1 MIPMSIPMSNRK
13 FTTIVCLLAGLPLAF
28 TATAAAQVNYYGG
41 YPGSMMVPSGTDS
54 LSAPNTT
61 PMTMPREHE
70 KPTLQVAP
78 QAPIV
83 QVDKDVF
90 NVQRIDVEGNS
101 IISNEEMRRMVA
113 PYEGRE
119 LTPADLTELVNKIN
133 ETYRLKGYLTSLAFV
148 PPQDLERGAITVKV
162 LEGMIGDMEVTG
174 NKYFKAKVIA
184 NRIAENPGEP
194 LNIPKLEKELLR
206 INRTEPYR
214 LKASLTPGD
223 RTGETNL
230 RLEVK
235 EQQPYQVALLADNAG
250 RPGIGTY
257 RYGTELTDRNVT
269 GRGDRLSARW
279 LMGAGQQLLSTGYT
293 LPVGNRGA
301 EVSALFGFSHVNVDL
316 ASLGIQNQPS
326 LIGNSYNYGLLY
338 SRPFDRE
345 RVWVMDVG
353 VNARRASSF
362 FDGEKTRT
370 NDIRSATLGLNFDKY
385 DRLGRT
391 FARVQT
397 TFAPQWLGANTSF
410 FKLENYATRV
420 TRLPKNNLLILRG
433 YSQWSPDALP
443 PIEQF
448 QLGGINS
455 VRGYSQGLLIGDR
468 GYNLNAEWRWP
479 IPMMNRVNPWLDQRL
494 QGAFFFD
501 YGQVFMDKSNRN
513 FIAGLSNSRHRTSL
527 MGAGVGLRAHLT
539 DYMQGYA
546 DLGFGLVNRSDVEL
560 NAQPTMRVHFGVRSE
575 LLSNDYKSRTDKVT
589 PIKTDFIRPKSVG
602 MIRQEDLQGD
612 VADPTLEPEEN
623 IKTRIR

>member
-1 MIPMSIPMSNRK
+1 MIPTSHRK
-13 FTTIVCLLAGLPLAF
+13 LTTIACLLASIPLVM
-28 TATAAAQVNYYGG
+28 TSTAAAQMMYSQG
-41 YPGSMMVPSGTDS
+41 YPGMMVPSGTEN
-54 LSAPNTT
+54 LSIPNNT
-61 PMTMPREHE
+61 PTIMPQEHE
-70 KPTLQVAP
+70 KPMIQVAP

-83 QVDKDVF
+83 QVDRETF
-90 NVQRIDVEGNS
+90 NVQRIDVEGNT
-101 IISNEEMRRMVA
+101 IISTEEMRRMTA

-119 LTPADLTELVNKIN
+119 LTPSDLTQLVNKIN

-148 PPQDLERGAITVKV
+148 PPQDLERGVITVKV

-174 NKYFKAKVIA
+174 NKYFKAKVISR
-184 NRIAENPGEP
+184 RIAEKPGDS
-194 LNIPKLEKELLR
+194 LNIPKLEKELLQ

-214 LKASLTPGD
+214 LKATLTPGD
-223 RTGETNL
+223 RTGETNVK
-230 RLEVK
+230 LEVK
-235 EQQPYQVALLADNAG
+235 EQQPFQVALLADNAG

-269 GRGDRLSARW
+269 GRGDRLNARW
-279 LMGAGQQLLSTGYT
+279 MMGAGQQLLSSGYT

-316 ASLGIQNQPS
+316 ASLGIKNQPL
-326 LIGNSYNYGLLY
+326 LIGNSYNYGMLY

-345 RVWVMDVG
+345 RVWVGDVG
-353 VNARRASSF
+353 INARRASSF
-362 FDGEKTRT
+362 FDGEKTRS

-385 DRLGRT
+385 DRFGRS

-468 GYNLNAEWRWP
+468 GYNVGAEWRWP
-479 IPMMNRVNPWLDQRL
+479 IPMMSHISPRLDQRL
-494 QGAFFFD
+494 QGALFFD

-513 FIAGLSNSRHRTSL
+513 FLAGISNSKHRTSL
-527 MGAGVGLRAHLT
+527 MGAGVGLRAHLS
-539 DYMQGYA
+539 DRMQGYA
-546 DLGFGLVNRSDVEL
+546 DFGFGLVNRGDVEP
-560 NAQPTMRVHFGVRSE
+560 NAQPTVRVNFGVRSE
-575 LLSNDYKSRTDKVT
+575 LLSNDYKSRTDVVT
-589 PIKTDFIRPKSVG
+589 PIKTDVIRPKSVG
-602 MIRQEDLQGD
+602 MIRQEDLQSD
-612 VADPTLEPEEN
+612 VADPTLEPVDN
-623 IKTRIR
+623 IRTRIR

>member
-1 MIPMSIPMSNRK
+1 MTSYTNRRLM
-13 FTTIVCLLAGLPLAF
+13 TIACLMAGLPLAI
-28 TATAAAQVNYYGG
+28 TGAAMAQVMYTQG
-41 YPGSMMVPSGTDS
+41 YPGMMVPNGTDTLGAPNNSGT
-54 LSAPNTT
+54 T
-61 PMTMPREHE
+61 TMPREHE
-70 KPTLQVAP
+70 TPLLQVAP

-101 IISNEEMRRMVA
+101 IISNDEMRRMVS
-113 PYEGRE
+113 PYEGHA
-119 LTPADLTELVNKIN
+119 LTPADLTDLVNKIN
-133 ETYRLKGYLTSLAFV
+133 ETYRVKGYLTSLAFV
-148 PPQDLERGAITVKV
+148 PPQDLERGVITVKV

-184 NRIAENPGEP
+184 SRIAEKPGDAM
-194 LNIPKLEKELLR
+194 NIPRLEKELLQ

-269 GRGDRLSARW
+269 GRGDRLSARYM
-279 LMGAGQQLLSTGYT
+279 MGAGQQLLSTGYT

-301 EVSALFGFSHVNVDL
+301 QVSALFGFSHVNVDL
-316 ASLGIQNQPS
+316 ASLGVKNQPT
-326 LIGNSYNYGLLY
+326 LIGNAYNYSLLY

-345 RVWVMDVG
+345 RVWVMDAG

-362 FDGEKTRT
+362 FDGAKTRS
-370 NDIRSATLGLNFDKY
+370 DDVRSATLGLNFDKY

-391 FARVQT
+391 FARAQT

-410 FKLENYATRV
+410 FKLENYMTRV
-420 TRLPKNNLLILRG
+420 TRLPKNNLLIFRG
-433 YSQWSPDALP
+433 YSQYSPDALP

-455 VRGYSQGLLIGDR
+455 VRGYTQGLLLGDK
-468 GYNLNAEWRWP
+468 GYNVSAEWRWP
-479 IPMMNRVNPWLDQRL
+479 IPMLSHVNPWLGERM
-494 QGAFFFD
+494 QGALFFD
-501 YGQVFMDKSNRN
+501 YGQAWLNKDNRN
-513 FIAGLSNSRHRTSL
+513 FIAGVSNTSHRTSL
-527 MGAGVGLRAHLT
+527 MSAGVGLRAHLT

-546 DLGFGLVNRSDVEL
+546 DLGFGLVKRGDVEP
-560 NAQPTMRVHFGVRSE
+560 NGQPTMRVHFGVRSE

-589 PIKTDFIRPKSVG
+589 PIKTDVVRPRSVG
-602 MIRQEDLQGD
+602 MMRQEDLQSE
-612 VADPTLEPEEN
+612 VSDPSLEPVEN
-623 IKTRIR
+623 LKTRIR